1 MCYLSLAIVLL
12 FFTFIMHSVTNNNSD
27 KLNTISDKQREAKRL
42 ELLSLSEDKLT
53 AKYYKPW
60 RTLSNY

>member
-1 MCYLSLAIVLL
+1 MS
-12 FFTFIMHSVTNNNSD
+12 SETNNNSI
-27 KLNTISDKQREAKRL
+27 KLNTVSDKQREAKRL
-42 ELLSLSEDKLT
+42 ELVSLSEDKLT

>member
-1 MCYLSLAIVLL
+1 
-12 FFTFIMHSVTNNNSD
+12 MHSVTNNNSD

-42 ELLSLSEDKLT
+42 ELVSLSEDKLT